1 MNDSQ
6 ILPMVR
12 YFKEQE
18 IQLRFIEF
26 MDVGSTN
33 GWNFEQVVTKEQLI
47 EKINRVYPIERS
59 ASLLW
64 RGCEIVSIC
73 RE

>member
-6 ILPMVR
+6 ILPMAQ

-26 MDVGSTN
+26 MDVGSN
-33 GWNFEQVVTKEQLI
+33 
-47 EKINRVYPIERS
+47 ERME
-59 ASLLW
+59 L
-64 RGCEIVSIC
+64 
-73 RE
+73 